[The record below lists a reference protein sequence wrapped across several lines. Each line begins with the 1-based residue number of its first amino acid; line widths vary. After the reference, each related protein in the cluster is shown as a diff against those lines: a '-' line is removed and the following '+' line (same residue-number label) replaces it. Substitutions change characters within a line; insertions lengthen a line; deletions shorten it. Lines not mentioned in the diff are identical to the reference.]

1 MRFPAGKG
9 ISDRSESVRK
19 WWARRMNGCCWKF
32 GFAAFPA
39 LAFLV
44 TGTSSGCS
52 ELATGPASSPPPAL
66 ALEAKPAVE
75 FHAGYP
81 PAWVKN
87 FKNLP
92 PEVIPGAKLGYS
104 KEESAKRL
112 RPEVRELL
120 DVARK
125 FYSEPGWL
133 ARRKEAL
140 ALLHVTKVDKIDHR
154 RTMSDGSRDTTFREY
169 FKAGGLFD
177 SLAWKG
183 FYDYGGVVNGDPQQW
198 EARLEIEVDNQNDC
212 IDSRAVEGYLDV
224 PINPGLWPPFFNPV
238 PQERWNRH
246 GKGTGRELVAQSSIP
261 FAASIG
267 MEFGGGCLA
276 SLRFSSRYDM
286 NKVSNEEVFK
296 R

>member
-1 MRFPAGKG
+1 MA
-9 ISDRSESVRK
+9 
-19 WWARRMNGCCWKF
+19 
-32 GFAAFPA
+32 A
-39 LAFLV
+39 LAVAVLGAICGCAQLS
-44 TGTSSGCS
+44 TKPDSTSAAAVG
-52 ELATGPASSPPPAL
+52 
-66 ALEAKPAVE
+66 AKSVVE
-75 FHAGYP
+75 FHPGYP

-104 KEESAKRL
+104 KEESANRL

-120 DVARK
+120 DAARR

-140 ALLHVTKVDKIDHR
+140 ALLHVTKVERIDHH
-154 RTMSDGSRDTTFREY
+154 RTLSDGSKDITFREY
-169 FKAGGLFD
+169 FKSGGLFD

-198 EARLEIEVDNQNDC
+198 EARLEIEVDDQKDC

-246 GKGTGRELVAQSSIP
+246 GEGTGRELVAQSSVP

-276 SLRFSSRYDM
+276 SLRFSSRYDV